1 MSTPDG
7 ERSRHFP
14 AIEKK
19 HGKPASHWL
28 GLLKKLGDA
37 KYPEQIAF
45 LRERHGFS
53 QAHANALVM
62 HHRGSTTSRRF
73 ATSRDYFASLA
84 PTHAETAMKIFSVIQ
99 KKYPKLELV
108 TAWNQPKLKHGDT
121 YVFGLSA
128 SKNHLTIN
136 LFSPSLLA
144 ASADLLADF
153 KVNKHTFI
161 VPADWKVDGP
171 LLLRLMKAR
180 LAE

>member
-1 MSTPDG
+1 M
-7 ERSRHFP
+7 
-14 AIEKK
+14 
-19 HGKPASHWL
+19 
-28 GLLKKLGDA
+28 
-37 KYPEQIAF
+37 
-45 LRERHGFS
+45 
-53 QAHANALVM
+53 
-62 HHRGSTTSRRF
+62 
-73 ATSRDYFASLA
+73 
-84 PTHAETAMKIFSVIQ
+84 
-99 KKYPKLELV
+99 
-108 TAWNQPKLKHGDT
+108 LKHGDT

-171 LLLRLMKAR
+171 LLFRLMKAR